1 MLWHAFYCVPLKTN
15 GYFFLVGDLYRRG
28 CCFHAFLQSF
38 HLTFFHT
45 ACYLD
50 TCFFLDSFKCCLANS
65 RCFLSFECDRRKF
78 FTFFKCLF
86 SDFFHIGSD
95 DKTFQI
101 FVISKSFLCDRCY
114 FKGHPEGTVGDLTI
128 VPSGFPI

>member
-1 MLWHAFYCVPLKTN
+1 MLWHVSYYSLFKN
-15 GYFFLVGDLYRRG
+15 ERSYFLIGNLYRR
-28 CCFHAFLQSF
+28 CCGFHAFLQSF

-65 RCFLSFECDRRKF
+65 RCFLSFECDRRKL
-78 FTFFKCLF
+78 FTLFKCLF

-95 DKTFQI
+95 DNTFQI

-114 FKGHPEGTVGDLTI
+114 FKGNALNRNCGRNCYFT
-128 VPSGFPI
+128 